1 MNSTRRQMLR
11 AAGVVPLMAAGAARA
26 QQFPNKP
33 IKIIVPASPG
43 TSIDAV
49 TRFFA
54 EPLSRRFNT
63 SVVVENR
70 SGAGGL
76 LAYQTVAKSPPDGY
90 TLILT
95 GTPLYLLPLFNEAAA
110 SAFDPVK
117 DFAPVAR
124 VARVPYAIVVGP
136 ESPHHT
142 LGDLVQAMKAKPGE
156 LTYSS
161 QGVGSSAHLCSVIL
175 SDMAKIKA
183 QHVSYKETTVAVT
196 DVAGGRVTFT
206 CQTSVGALPLVKA
219 GRLRALAVTSSK
231 RWDELPDTPTASE
244 SAIPGFEASSQLDFM
259 APAQTPESIL
269 NLLSDEFVKIAQ
281 TQAFADFCAKQ
292 VLARDVMASAPLRPE
307 MVREAARWK
316 NIAHLARS

>member
-1 MNSTRRQMLR
+1 M
-11 AAGVVPLMAAGAARA
+11 
-26 QQFPNKP
+26 
-33 IKIIVPASPG
+33 
-43 TSIDAV
+43 
-49 TRFFA
+49 
-54 EPLSRRFNT
+54 
-63 SVVVENR
+63 
-70 SGAGGL
+70 
-76 LAYQTVAKSPPDGY
+76 
-90 TLILT
+90 
-95 GTPLYLLPLFNEAAA
+95 
-110 SAFDPVK
+110 
-117 DFAPVAR
+117 
-124 VARVPYAIVVGP
+124 
-136 ESPHHT
+136 
-142 LGDLVQAMKAKPGE
+142 
-156 LTYSS
+156 
-161 QGVGSSAHLCSVIL
+161 
-175 SDMAKIKA
+175 
-183 QHVSYKETTVAVT
+183 
-196 DVAGGRVTFT
+196 TFT